1 MLTHGSVLRSLVAI
15 PFNGFVRGMM
25 KENRITTG

>member
-1 MLTHGSVLRSLVAI
+1 MALSPVAI

-25 KENRITTG
+25 KENKKNRIPTG